1 MPQLKR
7 NLIKK
12 RLLINLYWKQK
23 LNLKEIGKLTSLSA
37 RTVNIRMRECKI
49 PLRLPG
55 VPGPKIKKEDL
66 KRLYVNKRLSSR
78 KIAKIY
84 KCAYSTIDRKIRQF
98 GLPIKTL
105 AAAHIVTLR
114 TSFSGNLREKAYL
127 VGFRIGDLRV
137 RKMYKNSE
145 TVLVDCGS
153 TKPRQI
159 SLIKTLFSKYGRVWI
174 GKPSKSG
181 KVQIECSLDKSFLFL
196 LKKYD
201 RFPTWALKD
210 RILFFS
216 LLAGF
221 TDAEGSFYVTKD
233 KKSSGFSLGN
243 YNKMLLKQI
252 EGLLEKLNFTPRLFL
267 SVRKGYRGKDG
278 YAHRQDYWV
287 LTIYRKVE
295 IYKFIQIIKPF
306 LKHKDKIQDAN
317 RVIQNINMRNAKYG
331 YIGMEMLNFG
341 HGQEK
346 FLFNHNFALRQC

>member
-1 MPQLKR
+1 MPLKR

-12 RLLINLYWKQK
+12 RLLVNLYWKQK
-23 LNLKEIGKLTSLSA
+23 LNLKETGKSIGFSA

-55 VPGPKIKKEDL
+55 APGPEIKKGDL
-66 KRLYVNKRLSSR
+66 KKLYINKGLSSR

-84 KCAYSTIDRKIRQF
+84 KCAYSTIDRKIRKF
-98 GLPIKTL
+98 GFPIKTL
-105 AAAHIVTLR
+105 AAAHIITPR
-114 TSFSGNLREKAYL
+114 ISFCGNLREKAYL
-127 VGFRIGDLRV
+127 IGFRIGDLRA

-145 TVLVDCGS
+145 TILVDCGS
-153 TKPRQI
+153 TKFRQI
-159 SLIKTLFSKYGRVWI
+159 SLIKTLFSKYGRVWV

-196 LKKYD
+196 LKRYHK
-201 RFPTWALKD
+201 FPIWALKN

-216 LLAGF
+216 ILAGF

-252 EGLLEKLNFTPRLFL
+252 KGKLEKLNFTPRLSL
-267 SVRKGYRGKDG
+267 GVRKGYRGKDG
-278 YAHRQDYWV
+278 YVHRQDYWI
-287 LTIYRKVE
+287 LTIYRKAE

-306 LKHKDKIQDAN
+306 LKHKDKIQDAD

-331 YIGMEMLNFG
+331 YLGMEMLNFG

-346 FLFNHNFALRQC
+346 FLFNHHLALRQR